1 MSIPAATKNAMLS
14 ALAVDKVS
22 LHTGFPGAIGSNEV
36 TGGTYA
42 QQTVTFSSPAGGVKA
57 MTSAVTF
64 SGLPV
69 CTIRWVGFWA
79 GTTFIACAP
88 NGGAVPKNFIA
99 IHSSDLI
106 YSAAHNF
113 ADGQK
118 VVFFSGT
125 PPGGLVEGQVYYV
138 RDSFTDSFKVAA
150 TLGGEAVNLTSAAS
164 AGCWLS
170 AITEDVYGVAGASH
184 QLSAASL
191 VVPD

>member
-1 MSIPAATKNAMLS
+1 MSIPAATKNAMLA

-42 QQTVTFSSPAGGVKA
+42 QQAVVFSAPAGGVKA
-57 MTSAVTF
+57 LTAAVTF
-64 SGLPV
+64 SGLPI
-69 CTIRWVGFWA
+69 CTVRWVGFWA

-99 IHSSDLI
+99 VPSSDLI
-106 YSAAHNF
+106 YSAAHGF
-113 ADGQK
+113 TDGQK
-118 VVFFSGT
+118 VVLFSGT

-138 RDSFTDSFKVAA
+138 RDALTDAFKVAA
-150 TLGGEAVNLTSAAS
+150 TDGGAAINLTSAAS

-170 AITEDVYGVAGASH
+170 AITENAYDVAGASH

>member
-22 LHTGFPGAIGSNEV
+22 LHTGFPGSIGSNEV
-36 TGGTYA
+36 AGGSYA

-64 SGLPV
+64 SGLPI

-99 IHSSDLI
+99 VPSSDLL
-106 YSAAHNF
+106 YSA
-113 ADGQK
+113 
-118 VVFFSGT
+118 
-125 PPGGLVEGQVYYV
+125 PGGLTEGQVYFV
-138 RDSFTDSFKVAA
+138 RDSLTDSFKLAA